1 MDSET
6 IKAINN
12 ISKRL
17 NQVEQKLE
25 QFLLGKQEISN
36 KGIAELASII
46 NTQDEAIADLAQ
58 TVSEITQ
65 NNK

>member
-17 NQVEQKLE
+17 NRVEQKLE
-25 QFLLGKQEISN
+25 QFLLDKQEISN

-58 TVSEITQ
+58 IVSEIAQ